1 MPRPRATCAR
11 LSFTPPNIGAVLD
24 PSGIAISTGLIIL
37 TVLIFALLLLQ
48 ANNVLA
54 VIVSLVAIAGGGT
67 LFWFMVKAMARIQM
81 PERH

>member
-1 MPRPRATCAR
+1 MAWGMW
-11 LSFTPPNIGAVLD
+11 NIKYWAVL
-24 PSGIAISTGLIIL
+24 GFQALLAL
-37 TVLIFALLLLQ
+37 TVLIFSLLLLQ

-54 VIVSLVAIAGGGT
+54 ALVSAVAIIGGGT